1 MPRKAQAQAQMLIPV
16 PKRSLGGALGRLAGG
31 LGSMLLPIPGV
42 DGAQL
47 GQALGS
53 MLPFKRGGRAP
64 ARRRGGA
71 IKARKRGGK

>member
-1 MPRKAQAQAQMLIPV
+1 MPKKAQAQLMIPV
-16 PKRSLGGALGRLAGG
+16 PKRALGGALGRLAGG

-47 GQALGS
+47 GEALGS

-64 ARRRGGA
+64 ARKRGGA
-71 IKARKRGGK
+71 VNARKRGGK

>member
-1 MPRKAQAQAQMLIPV
+1 MIQV
-16 PKRSLGGALGRLAGG
+16 PKRSLGGTLGQLAGG
-31 LGSMLLPIPGV
+31 LGSMFLPIPGV

-47 GQALGS
+47 GRALGS

-71 IKARKRGGK
+71 VKARKRGGK